1 MVQINFKDY
10 RKYPIAILVGLFAL
24 YAFWIRII
32 PMLTMGQT
40 DILSMVAMDD
50 PLYNLRQ
57 VEVMLAQFPGYA
69 WFDPMTLYPGGST
82 IYWGPVFPAIIA
94 ICCIITGASTRPE
107 IISVALLVPPLMA
120 AATVVVMYYAGRI
133 LGNWKTGLLAS
144 GFTAVIFGQF
154 FAISYYG
161 YIDHHIAEV
170 LFSTVFCLT
179 YGYVLVSEK
188 DRMVNLNV
196 PGTYRNLLL
205 LSALSGIT
213 YLLGLFVM
221 PTMILFAMIVAL
233 FTLIQFIIDFY
244 RHRSSDYLLILNCI
258 TFGMAIIGLLLFG
271 LKSPNFNLSTY
282 SIGHIFAY
290 LGLIGGT
297 CLLWYLARH
306 LREKPRYCYPGAL
319 AGCGLL
325 SVTLLYFFIPS
336 LYGLFISSLFSFFGQ
351 YAVTDTVQEAMGWSY
366 EHAWASFNYGLLL
379 FAGGVLVILY
389 RNIKNEHPGH
399 IFALVWS
406 LVVLVST
413 WQHIRYEYYLAIN
426 IALLSAICLTFV
438 VDISWRDC
446 SRIVSGITGTTY
458 SAGSQE
464 PAKDDTPKKKPA
476 KSGKRPAGSP
486 HDPDYRRLALLFLV
500 SVVGLLFV
508 YTSVTLAYAMVSAA
522 GTNMNSDWKESLEW
536 LGNNTPETGVDYLA
550 IYDQKTYRSPDSAYG
565 VMSWWDYGH
574 MISFIAKRIP
584 NANPFQ
590 QGVAGPN
597 GSATYFVATSEEE
610 ANRIL
615 DNDGTRYV
623 ITDIMMDDIIQGK
636 FHAMATWHNSTAGL
650 DPFIQRFLIPNQ
662 KNTSELDS
670 TGFIQP
676 AYYHTMVSRLHTFDG
691 SLTNASTVFYLE
703 YADPSVTGT
712 SFPVIVNGGVLNA
725 TAAEQMRIRF
735 NTSSATSGYHAGMY
749 SKSILLPTD
758 SVPALRHYRL
768 IHESPTDVY
777 DADSVDVRYVKVFEY
792 VPGAH
797 IRGEGIIGLPVVT
810 NTGRHFTYRQE
821 SNNGEFVVPYATSG
835 NSLDVKAEGVYS
847 IEGTGQTFSVSEAA
861 VTGGLYVNG

>member
-1 MVQINFKDY
+1 MVSIDFKNY
-10 RKYPIAILVGLFAL
+10 LKYLIAVLVGLFAL
-24 YAFWIRII
+24 FAFWLRII
-32 PMLTMGQT
+32 PMLTMGHT

-69 WFDPMTLYPGGST
+69 WFDPMTIYPGGST
-82 IYWGPVFPAIIA
+82 IYWGPVMPTIIA
-94 ICCIITGASTRPE
+94 ICCLLAGATTRPE

-120 AATVVVMYYAGRI
+120 AATVVVMYYAGKVF
-133 LGNWKTGLLAS
+133 GTWKTGLLAS

-154 FAISYYG
+154 FTISYYG

-170 LFSTVFCLT
+170 LFSTIFCLT
-179 YGYVLVSEK
+179 YGYALASEK
-188 DRMVNLNV
+188 DRKVDLND
-196 PGTYRNLLL
+196 PGSYRNLLL

-221 PTMILFAMIVAL
+221 PTMILFAMIVSL

-244 RHRSSDYLLILNCI
+244 RHRSSNCLLILNCV
-258 TFGMAIIGLLLFG
+258 TFGMAIVGLLVFG
-271 LKSPNFNLSTY
+271 LKNPGIDLSTY

-297 CLLWYLARH
+297 CLLWYLARY
-306 LREKPRYCYPGAL
+306 LRERPRYLYPGVL

-325 SVTLLYFFIPS
+325 SVALLYFLVPS
-336 LYGLFISSLFSFFGQ
+336 LYGLFISSLFAFFGQ
-351 YAVTDTVQEAMGWSY
+351 YAVTNTVQEAMGWSL
-366 EHAWASFNYGLLL
+366 EHAWNSFNYGLLL

-389 RNIKNEHPGH
+389 RNIKNEHPGQ

-406 LVVLVST
+406 LVVLLST
-413 WQHIRYEYYLAIN
+413 WQHIRYEYYFAIN
-426 IALLSAICLTFV
+426 IALLSAICLAFAA
-438 VDISWRDC
+438 DCAWRDC
-446 SRIVSGITGTTY
+446 SRVASRITGTTIPG
-458 SAGSQE
+458 GSQE
-464 PAKDDTPKKKPA
+464 PAKDDIPKMKPA
-476 KSGKRPAGSP
+476 KGGKRPAGSRQG
-486 HDPDYRRLALLFLV
+486 PDYPRLALLLLV

-508 YTSVTLAYAMVSAA
+508 YNSATLSYTMVSAA

-536 LGNNTPETGVDYLA
+536 LGNNSPEPGVDYLT
-550 IYDQKTYRSPDSAYG
+550 IYDQKTYRSPGSAYG

-590 QGVAGPN
+590 QGVSGPN
-597 GSATYFVATSEEE
+597 GSATYFVATSEDE

-623 ITDIMMDDIIQGK
+623 ITDILMDDAINGK

-650 DPFIQRFLIPNQ
+650 DPFIQIFLLPDQENS
-662 KNTSELDS
+662 SELELA
-670 TGFIQP
+670 GFIQP

-691 SLTNASTVFYLE
+691 SLTNASTVYYLE
-703 YADPSVTGT
+703 YADPSVTRQ
-712 SFPVIVNGGVLNA
+712 SNPVIVNGGVLNA
-725 TAAEQMRIRF
+725 TAAEQMNSQF
-735 NTSSATSGYHAGMY
+735 NASGAAAGYHAGMY
-749 SKSILLPTD
+749 STSILMPTD

-777 DADSVDVRYVKVFEY
+777 DSDSVDVRFVKIFEY

-797 IRGEGIIGLPVVT
+797 IRGNGIISLPVVT

-821 SNNGEFVVPYATSG
+821 SINGEFVVPYATSG
-835 NSLDVKAEGVYS
+835 SSPDVKADGVYI
-847 IEGTGQTFSVSEAA
+847 IEGTGKTFTVPETA
-861 VTGGLYVNG
+861 VTGGLYIN